1 MKSFAA
7 VFHYPH
13 EDETSVYLFET
24 EEEAARFVSDNLTTM
39 FNDRSDGRKACI
51 CQSEDR
57 RHSRLEIAYEDRTE
71 IVDVRIGR
79 VYE

>member
-1 MKSFAA
+1 MKSFAV
-7 VFHYPH
+7 VFTYQN

-24 EEEAARFVSDNLTTM
+24 ENEAIQFASDNLTTM
-39 FNDRSDGRKACI
+39 FSDRSDGRKACI

-57 RHSRLEIAYEDRTE
+57 RHSRLEISYEDHTE
-71 IVDVRIGR
+71 TVDVRIGR